1 MINDPYTALNYILQ
15 NNSNITS
22 LLSTYQGTSLPLIA
36 GGVLAEVE
44 DGLPCIVFNLDNH
57 EETFNQ
63 KQSILTVNCYAEK
76 ERDSFLLA
84 KTVVK
89 ELKGLQTS
97 ANGYPVTIQAR
108 ILATVPDPTAKEVNT
123 AVEVRLFNIGGAL

>member
-22 LLSTYQGTSLPLIA
+22 LLSTYQGTSIPLIA

-44 DGLPCIVFNLDNH
+44 TGLPAIVFNVDNH
-57 EETFNQ
+57 GEKFNQ
-63 KQSILTVNCYAEK
+63 KQSIFTVNCYASI

-84 KTVVK
+84 KTVIK
-89 ELKGLQTS
+89 ELKGLQTT
-97 ANGYPVTIQAR
+97 ANGYPVTLQAD